1 MKYIFLIVVTVI
13 FILSGCASTKP
24 QVLVKEK
31 TLPSWYKNPP
41 LSNEQELY
49 ALGEGKDKKEAI
61 AEALSLMTS
70 TLSVSISSNYNA
82 KTEVREGSINTSDGV
97 YKSDITSKV
106 QEIRISSYDV
116 LYAESLGFKRYT
128 VLIKSKKPKLFDSMI
143 RELDQKFALIQ
154 SEEKSLKGANAL
166 EKLYFYKTQKKS
178 LQNLPNTLIVMN
190 SLNPAFEGEKYI
202 RKTQGIDFA
211 YHDIVQNISFSIDS
225 NRLGSNL
232 KAPLAKGISERRLK
246 MKRAKG
252 PEHFSVYV
260 TNSIEKAEAYG
271 FWLARSEVTIK
282 TKDYKGVIVGS
293 NTLQII
299 GQSSQSFAI
308 AKQNVAFRL
317 GTLIEKEGISK
328 ILGLDL

>member
-13 FILSGCASTKP
+13 FILGGCASAKP
-24 QVLVKEK
+24 QVVVKEK
-31 TLPSWYKNPP
+31 TLPSWYTNPP

-61 AEALSLMTS
+61 AEALSLMAS

-82 KTEVREGSINTSDGV
+82 KTEVREGSISRAAGV

-116 LYAESLGFKRYT
+116 LYAASLGFKRYT
-128 VLIKSKKPKLFDSMI
+128 VLITSKKTKLFKSMV

-154 SEEKSLKGANAL
+154 SERKSLAGANAL
-166 EKLYFYKTQKKS
+166 DKLFFYRKQKKS

-190 SLNPAFEGEKYI
+190 SLNPAFEGDEYI
-202 RKTQGIDFA
+202 RKTQEIGFA
-211 YHDIVQNISFSIDS
+211 YQEIVQNISFSIDS
-225 NRLGSNL
+225 NALASNL

-246 MKRAKG
+246 IKQANG

-260 TNSIEKAEAYG
+260 TNNIEKAQAYG
-271 FWLARSEVTIK
+271 FWLARSEVVIK
-282 TKDYKGVIVGS
+282 TKDYKGIIVGS

-317 GTLIEKEGISK
+317 GTLIQKEGIAK
-328 ILGLDL
+328 VLGLDL